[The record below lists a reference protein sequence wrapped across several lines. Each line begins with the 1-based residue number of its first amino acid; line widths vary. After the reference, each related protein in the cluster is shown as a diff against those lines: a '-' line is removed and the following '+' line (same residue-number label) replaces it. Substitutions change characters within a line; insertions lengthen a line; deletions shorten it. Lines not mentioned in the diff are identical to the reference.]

1 MFSAEHPRLCCL
13 GLRYFLQLY
22 DTCFNISYM
31 KKLTKNYK
39 YIIFDFDGTINNTSP
54 GIYATFTN
62 VLAHYGVDASNID
75 LSEHIGPPLKDSYTK
90 LLGAERMCE
99 AIELHKKV
107 YDEIHAIEN
116 SVLYDGI
123 VDVLSALKKS
133 SKYVLAIASS
143 KYQPHAITSLKYHKL
158 QEYFTCVYGQT
169 EQRGF
174 KAEVLRQL
182 VSDNGWNSADCLM
195 IGDTLHDV
203 DGAKANGIDVVAV
216 TYGFGKRDE
225 LERAC
230 PLAICNS
237 PTEILDLLL

>member
-1 MFSAEHPRLCCL
+1 M
-13 GLRYFLQLY
+13 
-22 DTCFNISYM
+22 N
-31 KKLTKNYK
+31 KLTKTYK

-54 GIYATFTN
+54 GIYATFTR
-62 VLAHYGVDASNID
+62 VLAHYGIDASNLD
-75 LSEHIGPPLKDSYTK
+75 LSEHIGPPLVDSYNK
-90 LLGAERMCE
+90 LVGIDRCKE

-123 VDVLSALKKS
+123 VDALSQLKQS
-133 SKYVLAIASS
+133 GQYVLAIASS
-143 KYQPHAITSLKYHKL
+143 KYQPHAFTSLRYHKL
-158 QEYFTCVYGQT
+158 EEFFTSVYGQT

-182 VSDNGWNSADCLM
+182 IDDNGWNRADCLM
-195 IGDTLHDV
+195 IGDTMHDV
-203 DGAKANGIDVVAV
+203 DGAKANGIDVIAV

-237 PTEILDLLL
+237 PLEILDLLL